1 MGQITELRIVLDW
14 MNDLPA
20 QDFQRAKV
28 LQLLPRFF
36 VKATQVPIRS
46 HTLAARFRAHIS
58 RYE

>member
-20 QDFQRAKV
+20 QDFQRA
-28 LQLLPRFF
+28 QSPATATSFF

-46 HTLAARFRAHIS
+46 HTFAARRRVHIS
-58 RYE
+58 R